1 MCFWYGGTTIPKKSA
16 RSELSLKFSIFW
28 PSGGAAPGCQVCGP
42 IGKTVPA
49 FWSGPMAESKKR
61 AKLKGCEFLHG
72 VMRSNRNLD
81 FDFQDGVIVNDRPE
95 ERCWRG
101 PGVLQVKTK
110 SRKKSKPDQ
119 RDCDFGKVHD
129 AFQFCQKAESK
140 NPIFSEAKNAF
151 ILASLGKNIENH

>member
-1 MCFWYGGTTIPKKSA
+1 MRT
-16 RSELSLKFSIFW
+16 RSTKRV
-28 PSGGAAPGCQVCGP
+28 SGGAAPGCQVCGP

-72 VMRSNRNLD
+72 VMRSTRNLD
-81 FDFQDGVIVNDRPE
+81 FDFQDGVVVNDRPE
-95 ERCWRG
+95 KRCWRG

-110 SRKKSKPDQ
+110 SRKKVKPGQ

-129 AFQFCQKAESK
+129 AFQFCHRLNSK
-140 NPIFSEAKNAF
+140 IPFLVKPKTHFFWLHLEKTSKTIKKTKVFD
-151 ILASLGKNIENH
+151 